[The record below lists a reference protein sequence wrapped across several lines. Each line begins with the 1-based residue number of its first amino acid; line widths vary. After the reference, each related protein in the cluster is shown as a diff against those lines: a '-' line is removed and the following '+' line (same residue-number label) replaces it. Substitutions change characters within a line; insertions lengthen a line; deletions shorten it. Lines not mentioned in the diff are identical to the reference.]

1 MKRKFPFCYKYL
13 RDFKTE
19 LDGRN
24 RPHKTEDNWYAYGRT
39 QSIRRF
45 LGDEHLIW
53 PVLSLSANYVYDN
66 NSIVFTGGGNGPY
79 YGLAMKKGSKYSIFY
94 IQALLNSPVLENRV
108 KNIASTF
115 RGGYYSHGK
124 QYLNN
129 LPIRVIDFDKLED
142 KRNYDEIVAN
152 VQKLMELQE
161 KIVNASNHAVA
172 DAMQKT
178 MQILIN
184 EQNEKIKLLY
194 DTHGGI

>member
-1 MKRKFPFCYKYL
+1 M
-13 RDFKTE
+13 
-19 LDGRN
+19 
-24 RPHKTEDNWYAYGRT
+24 
-39 QSIRRF
+39 
-45 LGDEHLIW
+45 
-53 PVLSLSANYVYDN
+53 
-66 NSIVFTGGGNGPY
+66 
-79 YGLAMKKGSKYSIFY
+79 
-94 IQALLNSPVLENRV
+94 LNSPVLENRV

-172 DAMQKT
+172 DAMQRT